1 MGMVRNGS
9 EVVANRT
16 KTCSPVV
23 PRMLN
28 SQAIGNFGKA
38 QCIVVALRFVD
49 SESAPTNMETQLFRD
64 IKP

>member
-1 MGMVRNGS
+1 MVSNESRAI
-9 EVVANRT
+9 ANRT
-16 KTCSPVV
+16 KTRRPIV

-28 SQAIGNFGKA
+28 SQAIGNFGQA
-38 QCIVVALRFVD
+38 LCIVVELRFVD